1 MRAHEDTPVANA
13 SRGGPRIGRVGL
25 FAGWGRYP
33 IVIAETLRRQGRE
46 VYCLGVL
53 NHADPRLA
61 EICSDFRWL
70 GLAKFGTACRY
81 MKRHGVEHATMA
93 GKVFKHLLFQPF
105 FILRQMPDLKTS
117 RKFIHHF
124 FTRRKDCQDDTLL
137 AAAVE
142 IFESEGIHLRPA
154 TDFAPELLVKE
165 GLLTRR
171 APTPAQERDIEF
183 GWRVAKEIGR
193 FDIGQSVA
201 VKAQTVLAIEA
212 VEGTDRCIA
221 RAGQLCRAGGFAIVK
236 VAKPQQDMRFDV
248 PTIGVQTLQVMIDA
262 GAQVLAVEA
271 GRTIILDER
280 EVVDFANRHKLSIV
294 AVGAAIAE
302 PRRPDP

>member
-1 MRAHEDTPVANA
+1 MTAGQHSTTKATG
-13 SRGGPRIGRVGL
+13 RGESAIRRVGL

-33 IVIAETLRRQGRE
+33 ILVAKTLRQQGCE

-70 GLAKFGTACRY
+70 GLARFGSACRY
-81 MKRHGVEHATMA
+81 MKRHGVEYATMA

-117 RKFIHHF
+117 RKFVHHF

-154 TDFAPELLVKE
+154 TDFVPELLVKE
-165 GLLTRR
+165 GVLTRR
-171 APTPAQERDIEF
+171 VPTPAQQRDIQF

-193 FDIGQSVA
+193 WDIGQSVA
-201 VKAQTVLAIEA
+201 VKAQTVLAVEA
-212 VEGTDRCIA
+212 VEGTDRCIV
-221 RAGQLCRAGGFAIVK
+221 RAGELCRSGGFTIVK

-248 PTIGVQTLQVMIDA
+248 PTIGVQTLEVMVAA
-262 GAQVLAVEA
+262 GAQVLAIEA
-271 GRTIILDER
+271 GRTIILDE
-280 EVVDFANRHKLSIV
+280 EELVGFANRHRLSVV
-294 AVGAAIAE
+294 AVGDGGAE
-302 PRRPDP
+302 SARAES